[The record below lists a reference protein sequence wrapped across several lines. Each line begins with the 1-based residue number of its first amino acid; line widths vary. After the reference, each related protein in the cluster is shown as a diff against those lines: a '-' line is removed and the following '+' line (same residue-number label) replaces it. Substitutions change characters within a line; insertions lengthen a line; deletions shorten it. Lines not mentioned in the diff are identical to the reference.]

1 MWDIFLSD
9 MAIILDSESIENIPS
24 LYCDKK
30 LSDNFNIKS
39 LIATGISLKIDWKC
53 YPLQLINT

>member
-9 MAIILDSESIENIPS
+9 MAIILDLENIENISS

-30 LSDNFNIKS
+30 FSNNFNIKS
-39 LIATGISLKIDWKC
+39 LIATGISLKIDWK
-53 YPLQLINT
+53 